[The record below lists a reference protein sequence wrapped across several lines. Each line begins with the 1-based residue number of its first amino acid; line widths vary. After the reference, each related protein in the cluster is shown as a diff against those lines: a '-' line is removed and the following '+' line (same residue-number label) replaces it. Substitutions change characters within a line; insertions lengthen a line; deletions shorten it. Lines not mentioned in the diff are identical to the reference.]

1 MVSWKINS
9 VFIGLNEDCWLGI
22 NGVKSQYG
30 GQNYINAIKAEV
42 SAAEA
47 NGIFPVVGFF
57 WGDPG
62 TEVSSDSMIRTGAG
76 SRRCRTTIT
85 RRCSGRRSRIR
96 SSPIRT

>member
-22 NGVKSQYG
+22 NGVQSQYG

-47 NGIFPVVGFF
+47 NGLFPVVGFF

-62 TEVSSDSMIRTGAG
+62 TRGVLR
-76 SRRCRTTIT
+76 
-85 RRCSGRRSRIR
+85 
-96 SSPIRT
+96 